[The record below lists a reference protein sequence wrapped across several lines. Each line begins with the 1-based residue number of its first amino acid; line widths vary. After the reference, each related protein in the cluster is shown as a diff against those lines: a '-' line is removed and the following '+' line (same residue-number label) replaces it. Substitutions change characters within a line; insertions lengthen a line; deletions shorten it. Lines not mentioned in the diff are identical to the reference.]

1 MDVRRLLGTV
11 LLVCAGRSLKSRGV
25 DGEQAVNCTVKKDNF
40 YPPEWLEG
48 HSFIPADLY
57 DLKVEL
63 VTTPY
68 LNICWTLS
76 ASGSITYLKATF
88 IQLYILEEDM
98 TEEVF
103 GVRCNYRELF
113 KKSKSPNGELWRFCH
128 DTFPLKPN
136 TEYSIRAFNI
146 PVAKITDDQ
155 PSKSFHYKSP
165 GCTDPIMMY
174 SESCVPTGI
183 PWNPNITACILEK
196 NVEVNFTAH
205 SPGTEHI
212 IQLHNCLS
220 PSELPSPSCTLIDL
234 YKVTENSKSRI
245 SLLINGTTELAYAV
259 VVVYPLLPTCQNDC
273 KRHQKMVDCIHITA
287 PEPAPRTNLP
297 IILLSALFVVCGIAV
312 ALYCISGIMPFLVNE
327 TGLHPPV
334 RVLLTYPKESAPFL
348 KTVLSF
354 ADFLH
359 EYCKADVFLDLWQK
373 RKVADVG
380 QVQWLVTQKEMAD
393 KIIFLSSSG
402 RSNLKIGSPAETK
415 RNHTDAD
422 TSENMFPLALNLFCS
437 DLISQSSL
445 QKYMVVYFSEI
456 NPKGNLPS
464 VLQTCSKYCLMKDID
479 VFCKDLRTISHN
491 PLPISKTLA
500 PNNKKNGIY
509 LQKLQ
514 KAILEHK
521 QWLHG
526 CPSFRGEEL
535 TQREHLLSGF
545 I

>member
-312 ALYCISGIMPFLVNE
+312 ALYCISKYGGIMPFLVNE

-380 QVQWLVTQKEMAD
+380 QPAPRTNLPIILLSALFVVCGIAVALYCISKYAPEPAPRTNLPIILLSALFVVCGIAVALYCISKYGGIMPFLVNETGLHPPVRVLLTYPKESAPFLKTVLSFADFLHEYCKADVFLDLWQKRKVAD
-393 KIIFLSSSG
+393 VGQPKWESRVDGASSAA
-402 RSNLKIGSPAETK
+402 RPPRDI
-415 RNHTDAD
+415 
-422 TSENMFPLALNLFCS
+422 
-437 DLISQSSL
+437 SL
-445 QKYMVVYFSEI
+445 QRSAQ
-456 NPKGNLPS
+456 L
-464 VLQTCSKYCLMKDID
+464 
-479 VFCKDLRTISHN
+479 
-491 PLPISKTLA
+491 
-500 PNNKKNGIY
+500 
-509 LQKLQ
+509 
-514 KAILEHK
+514 
-521 QWLHG
+521 
-526 CPSFRGEEL
+526 
-535 TQREHLLSGF
+535 
-545 I
+545 